1 MFNWKFPGQPVSKQT
16 SALLVT
22 KLGFLLVVML
32 ENSKLVFIITQT
44 KIDFDQILSEEI
56 MNKIYV
62 SYICFILKT

>member
-1 MFNWKFPGQPVSKQT
+1 MSKQT

-22 KLGFLLVVML
+22 KLGFLLFVML

>member
-1 MFNWKFPGQPVSKQT
+1 MSKQT

>member
-1 MFNWKFPGQPVSKQT
+1 VSKQT